1 MVRLGTFTPK
11 VFSRTGWWMLR
22 DLHSSGYIDVTPEG
36 WCIARGTVCMP
47 KEVDPAH
54 WWQRAA
60 WCVLRWYPEGVSLD
74 HLHMLTEPSTGVT
87 TVELRAWLKLC
98 VLTGVV
104 VMRCVKKPR
113 QCRYY
118 RCLRMNDPEPSHR
131 FELARQI
138 IGHDLQAEVKLA
150 GESAE
155 CVKCRLLLL
164 QLVEELG
171 SVSQVCHIMG
181 YDRSTLYYL
190 RYAFEAGGVAALAE
204 KKPVRKAHLKPP
216 WLRRLSCRYWRFA

>member
-1 MVRLGTFTPK
+1 
-11 VFSRTGWWMLR
+11 
-22 DLHSSGYIDVTPEG
+22 
-36 WCIARGTVCMP
+36 
-47 KEVDPAH
+47 
-54 WWQRAA
+54 
-60 WCVLRWYPEGVSLD
+60 
-74 HLHMLTEPSTGVT
+74 
-87 TVELRAWLKLC
+87 
-98 VLTGVV
+98 
-104 VMRCVKKPR
+104 
-113 QCRYY
+113 
-118 RCLRMNDPEPSHR
+118 MNDPEPSHR

-204 KKPVRKAHLKPP
+204 KKTRSERPT
-216 WLRRLSCRYWRFA
+216 